1 MNKLTKNIELEVIK
15 KLDNVYYCY
24 KFLNKELGFLLVDSK
39 TYVNRILFLHENH
52 LKEMIGLAE
61 SEDIIITF
69 EKFSSN
75 ENASILFVESYIQA
89 LFKLNKRKINQK
101 IIETVEEYSSILN
114 TDHFINLLFSLSK
127 EFNEIE
133 PKVLKDKQDLEIKIK
148 NEEKEKEAES
158 KRLRDKWEKAEREE
172 EERHESI
179 RIRKEKE
186 AESKRLRDKWEKAE
200 REEEKRHESNRIR
213 KEKEA
218 EIERKKIEAERKMKL
233 EKLEKE
239 RKQKE
244 EQKSYQLDEERNVKN
259 DVKESISIGAHSFKS
274 SITSGGDA
282 VFPEHIYIN
291 DMELSWEKKKSVF
304 NKERKSIP
312 INNITQIEIET
323 SLLSAKIILRSQG
336 HGSIVASNFSKSDAR
351 EIKKLINKVKS
362 KI

>member
-24 KFLNKELGFLLVDSK
+24 RFLNKELGFVLVDSK

-61 SEDIIITF
+61 SEDIITTF

-133 PKVLKDKQDLEIKIK
+133 PKVLTDKQDIEIKIK

-172 EERHESI
+172 KERHESI
-179 RIRKEKE
+179 
-186 AESKRLRDKWEKAE
+186 
-200 REEEKRHESNRIR
+200 RIR

-259 DVKESISIGAHSFKS
+259 DVKESISIGSHSFKS

-312 INNITQIEIET
+312 INNITQIDIET
-323 SLLSAKIILRSQG
+323 SLLSAKIIVRSQG
-336 HGSIVASNFSKSDAR
+336 HGSIIASNFSKSDAR
-351 EIKKLINKVKS
+351 EIKKLINKVQS